1 MDVCAAL
8 RRGEAVPDEEFDL
21 LLPEE
26 LRAHSRVHFTSVAF
40 ALRAARFLAQEPGAT
55 ILDVGSGAGK
65 FAVIG
70 ALATRGR
77 FTGIERRTAL
87 VAAARDLAQRCKTK
101 RATFLEGDAQTVD
114 FAAFDG
120 LYLYN
125 PFGEN
130 LLAPEERIADDS
142 GLSFA
147 QHEEEVR
154 FTLAQLDAAR
164 PGTRLAVL
172 NGFGADTPRDWELC
186 GTAREGRLVLELFAK

>member
-40 ALRAARFLAQEPGAT
+40 ALRAARFLVQGPGAK

-70 ALATRGR
+70 ALATQGS
-77 FTGIERRTAL
+77 FTGIERRPAL
-87 VAAARDLAQRCKTK
+87 VAAARDLATRCRAK
-101 RATFLEGDAQTVD
+101 RAKFLEGDAQTVD
-114 FAAFDG
+114 FAGFDG

-130 LLAPEERIADDS
+130 LLAAGERLADDA
-142 GLSFA
+142 GLSLE

-172 NGFGADTPRDWELC
+172 NGFGADTPRSWDLV
-186 GTAREGRLVLELFAK
+186 GTAREGRLVLELFAR